1 MNHLPDPAELRR
13 AGSYV
18 VSLPERLARAAAA
31 LAGGTLKE
39 TADVALPDVIRD
51 SRLYQSTIGRMLR
64 IVVEAVG
71 DVSGQYPHEA
81 MSAGELMK
89 RKAAGNVLEVA
100 SIVATGLS
108 PIWVLAAV
116 ADITGGTKTYLRELV
131 AELRADGRIA
141 EDAEVSS
148 FEELLTRL
156 ETGTG
161 VIADS
166 VDIPPTSVEEARRSW
181 ELLRRQ
187 GRDLPTAAELGE
199 LWSEL
204 RRTARREHV
213 PLSALSASIGA
224 AAARAGIGLGN
235 VHLFQ
240 FYKESIDE
248 IRERGLLP
256 YLRDAAGPYARR
268 AAGHFRPEESTFT
281 ERFFTRLGKSRRHQ

>member
-1 MNHLPDPAELRR
+1 
-13 AGSYV
+13 
-18 VSLPERLARAAAA
+18 
-31 LAGGTLKE
+31 
-39 TADVALPDVIRD
+39 
-51 SRLYQSTIGRMLR
+51 
-64 IVVEAVG
+64 G
-71 DVSGQYPHEA
+71 DVSGQYPQEA

-148 FEELLTRL
+148 FEELLTSL
-156 ETGTG
+156 EMGTG
-161 VIADS
+161 VIADT
-166 VDIPPTSVEEARRSW
+166 VDIPPTSVDEARRSW

-235 VHLFQ
+235 VHLFK

-281 ERFFTRLGKSRRHQ
+281 ERFFTRLGKSRQRQ

>member
-39 TADVALPDVIRD
+39 TADVALPDVVRD

-71 DVSGQYPHEA
+71 DVSGQYPQEA

-116 ADITGGTKTYLRELV
+116 ADITGGTKTYLRVLV

-156 ETGTG
+156 EMGTG
-161 VIADS
+161 VIADT
-166 VDIPPTSVEEARRSW
+166 VDIPPTSVDEARRSW

-235 VHLFQ
+235 VHLFK

-268 AAGHFRPEESTFT
+268 AAGHFRPEELTFT
-281 ERFFTRLGKSRRHQ
+281 ERFFTRLGKSRQGQ